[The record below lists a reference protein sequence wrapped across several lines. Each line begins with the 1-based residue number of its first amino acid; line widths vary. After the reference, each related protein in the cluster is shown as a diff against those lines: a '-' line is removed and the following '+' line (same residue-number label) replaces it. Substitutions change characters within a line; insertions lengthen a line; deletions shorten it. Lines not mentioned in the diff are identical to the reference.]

1 MTTGLIQLLKMS
13 SQFDIGSQS
22 SLSQPLSLNSSTPL
36 FSEFCRF
43 LEVASRVRGDAK
55 KKKLQKYFLNWRTKY
70 GNEFYPVMRLLIPH
84 LDNERT
90 SYGMKENVLA
100 KTYINVLGLSKDSPH
115 AERLLHWK
123 LPGSNKNKTA
133 GDFASV
139 AFEVIAPR
147 STVVSQGSMSIDD
160 VNQQLDTLN
169 ASSGQNEA
177 RIIIRHFF
185 TKCTAIEQ
193 KWIIRIILKELKIG
207 MSEKTIFSAF
217 HPDASS
223 LFNVCSDLRKV
234 CSELQ
239 DPHKR
244 FTSSEIS
251 IFRPFKP
258 MLSKSVAVQNIIKTM
273 GGNFWIEEKIDG
285 ERIQLHMKNG
295 RYEYYSRQEFKFFIN
310 SNNSSDSSALTKHI
324 HSCIH
329 DDVQEIILDG
339 EMVPY
344 DPNLDVFQPFGSL
357 KSVCNDKSDDE
368 NKCRPFLVFDIVLLN
383 GKSLANYTLETRR
396 GFLKSLITDKL
407 GYIQV
412 LPHKV
417 GNSMKDLTEA
427 MDDAVMKRKEGIIIK
442 KPSSIYVLNERV
454 DDWIKIKP
462 EYLDTLGDDLDLI
475 VFGADYGQG
484 TRGSK
489 FGSYMCGLRDSES
502 AKIRSLEGWEPLDPN
517 RIPDW
522 LEIGRDKP
530 HMIIPPEK
538 YDLIFN
544 ELCALK
550 LTLCYLFTCL
560 NFIIMVL
567 RSVVA
572 QIFAPNSNLQTSYI
586 KVDYATNFTLRFPR
600 FEKLRPDKDWSS
612 ATSLKGFI
620 TFQALKI
627 TSYIILIF
635 LLFLIVSYCLL
646 LSSKEMM
653 HLRKESSGRLQS
665 KKVTE
670 DDLMTTSRSTKRKI
684 RAPQRV
690 RRSTLLET
698 YTSQSGPV
706 EKKSRIFIHK
716 KFYVMVTKYKTF
728 TKADLE
734 RMIKENG
741 GEFFQHPDASPN
753 LYIIAESLSNFRIRK
768 LVEAGHHDIIHP
780 RWIEDSISTHRAIP
794 LSPRYMLFI
803 TDATSLEFSKR
814 MDRFGDSYTEKV
826 DITTLKEIFDLN
838 PVEEKIFD
846 DSKRRRLNDEIES
859 RYFDDTGLPNA
870 IFRRCVIYIDY
881 PPLIDS
887 SVIDDL
893 WALQEGCRD
902 RR

>member
-295 RYEYYSRQEFKFFIN
+295 RYEYYSRKATQYTYMYG
-310 SNNSSDSSALTKHI
+310 SNKYEGALTKHI

-368 NKCRPFLVFDIVLLN
+368 NKCRPCFLVFDIVLLN

-396 GFLKSLITDKL
+396 GFLKSLITDKP

-502 AKIRSLEGWEPLDPN
+502 AKIRVLSFCRFGTGFTMKESEELKSLEGWEPLDPN

-538 YDLIFN
+538 
-544 ELCALK
+544 
-550 LTLCYLFTCL
+550 
-560 NFIIMVL
+560 
-567 RSVVA
+567 SVVA
-572 QIFAPNSNLQTSYI
+572 QVRASEIVPAI
-586 KVDYATNFTLRFPR
+586 DYATNFTLRFPR

-612 ATSLKGFI
+612 ATSL
-620 TFQALKI
+620 
-627 TSYIILIF
+627 
-635 LLFLIVSYCLL
+635 
-646 LSSKEMM
+646 KEMM

-893 WALQEGCRD
+893 WALQGGCRD
-902 RR
+902 RLKLIELILRYHDAQVTNDLCSPNITHVIFDERDLSRVDTIKKRYKG

>member
-1 MTTGLIQLLKMS
+1 MS

-22 SLSQPLSLNSSTPL
+22 SSSQQISLNSSTPS

-43 LEVASRVRGDAK
+43 LEVASREKGDAK
-55 KKKLQKYFLNWRTKY
+55 KKKLHKYFVNWRTKY
-70 GNEFYPVMRLLIPH
+70 GNDFYPVMRLLIPH

-123 LPGSNKNKTA
+123 MPGSNKSKTA

-147 STVVSQGSMSIDD
+147 STVVGQGSMSIDD

-169 ASSGQNEA
+169 ASSGQSES
-177 RIIIRHFF
+177 RIIIRNFF

-239 DPHKR
+239 DPYKR

-273 GGNFWIEEKIDG
+273 GGSFWIEEKIDG

-295 RYEYYSRQEFKFFIN
+295 RYEYFSRQGKATQYTYMYG
-310 SNNSSDSSALTKHI
+310 SNKYEGALTKYI

-329 DDVQEIILDG
+329 EGVQEIVLDG

-344 DPNLDVFQPFGSL
+344 DPTLDVYQPFGSL

-368 NKCRPFLVFDIVLLN
+368 NKCHPCFLVFDIVLLN
-383 GKSLANYTLETRR
+383 GKSLANYTLEKRR
-396 GFLKSLITDKL
+396 GFLKSLITDKP

-427 MDDAVMKRKEGIIIK
+427 MDDAVMKRH
-442 KPSSIYVLNERV
+442 PSSTYVLNERV

-484 TRGSK
+484 NRGNK
-489 FGSYMCGLRDSES
+489 FGSFMCGLRDSKSLDNE
-502 AKIRSLEGWEPLDPN
+502 IRSLEGWEPFDPN

-522 LEIGRDKP
+522 LVIGRDRP
-530 HMIIPPEK
+530 HMLIPPEK
-538 YDLIFN
+538 
-544 ELCALK
+544 
-550 LTLCYLFTCL
+550 
-560 NFIIMVL
+560 
-567 RSVVA
+567 SVVA
-572 QIFAPNSNLQTSYI
+572 QVRASEIVPAI
-586 KVDYATNFTLRFPR
+586 DYATNFTLRFPR

-612 ATSLKGFI
+612 ATSLE
-620 TFQALKI
+620 
-627 TSYIILIF
+627 
-635 LLFLIVSYCLL
+635 
-646 LSSKEMM
+646 EMM

-670 DDLMTTSRSTKRKI
+670 DDLVTTSRSTKRKI

-706 EKKSRIFIHK
+706 EKKSRIFTHK
-716 KFYVMVTKYKTF
+716 KFYVMVAKYKTF

-734 RMIKENG
+734 RMIKEHG

-768 LVEAGHHDIIHP
+768 LVETGKHDIIHP

-803 TDATSLEFSKR
+803 TDATSHEFSKR
-814 MDRFGDSYTEKV
+814 MDQFGDSYTEKV
-826 DITTLKEIFDLN
+826 DVATLKEIFDLN
-838 PVEEKIFD
+838 PIEEIFD
-846 DSKRRRLNDEIES
+846 DSKRRRLNDEIEG

-881 PPLIDS
+881 PPLRDN

-902 RR
+902 RLKLIELTLRYHDAQVTNDLCSPNITHVIFDERDLSRVDAIKKRHKGRQNELIPRFVRSSWVTDSENLGALIDEKGKYNTFNE